1 MNIKKNIVT
10 FIFLAFIGVL
20 AILLFALP
28 KSDYSQNEKRVLA
41 DFPEV
46 SFESIT
52 SGEFSTGI
60 DTYTADQFPFRDFF
74 VGINS
79 YYELLT
85 GRNGVSGV
93 YKCKDGY
100 LIATPQEL
108 DEELCKRNVERFAEF
123 AKQQGLP
130 STLMVV
136 PTAGYIMEEEL
147 PANHVRY
154 EDDKIFD
161 IIQENKGELNFIDL
175 RDTFQK
181 SKENTQLY
189 YKTDRHLTSA
199 GAYVMYQQFCKQNGI
214 EPVTE
219 FSEKE
224 ILKDFYGTNYSKSG
238 LWMEKPDE
246 VEIWHSAS
254 GNQFEVTID
263 DSTEKQT
270 YDSLYFYEHDK
281 NMDKY
286 PVFLDGNHSLVT
298 VRNKDCHNGK
308 KLLIIKDS
316 FAHCFTTFLCED
328 YEEIYMIDLRYYR
341 NSVSDFIE
349 QNEVNE
355 LLYLYGADNI
365 SSSTDTAWL
374 Q

>member
-123 AKQQGLP
+123 AKQP
-130 STLMVV
+130 AFPRRSWVV
-136 PTAGYIMEEEL
+136 PLQGYIMEEEL
-147 PANHVRY
+147 PANHR
-154 EDDKIFD
+154 
-161 IIQENKGELNFIDL
+161 
-175 RDTFQK
+175 
-181 SKENTQLY
+181 
-189 YKTDRHLTSA
+189 
-199 GAYVMYQQFCKQNGI
+199 
-214 EPVTE
+214 
-219 FSEKE
+219 
-224 ILKDFYGTNYSKSG
+224 
-238 LWMEKPDE
+238 
-246 VEIWHSAS
+246 
-254 GNQFEVTID
+254 
-263 DSTEKQT
+263 
-270 YDSLYFYEHDK
+270 SL
-281 NMDKY
+281 
-286 PVFLDGNHSLVT
+286 
-298 VRNKDCHNGK
+298 
-308 KLLIIKDS
+308 
-316 FAHCFTTFLCED
+316 
-328 YEEIYMIDLRYYR
+328 
-341 NSVSDFIE
+341 
-349 QNEVNE
+349 
-355 LLYLYGADNI
+355 
-365 SSSTDTAWL
+365 
-374 Q
+374 

>member
-1 MNIKKNIVT
+1 
-10 FIFLAFIGVL
+10 
-20 AILLFALP
+20 
-28 KSDYSQNEKRVLA
+28 
-41 DFPEV
+41 
-46 SFESIT
+46 
-52 SGEFSTGI
+52 
-60 DTYTADQFPFRDFF
+60 
-74 VGINS
+74 
-79 YYELLT
+79 
-85 GRNGVSGV
+85 
-93 YKCKDGY
+93 
-100 LIATPQEL
+100 
-108 DEELCKRNVERFAEF
+108 
-123 AKQQGLP
+123 
-130 STLMVV
+130 
-136 PTAGYIMEEEL
+136 
-147 PANHVRY
+147 
-154 EDDKIFD
+154 
-161 IIQENKGELNFIDL
+161 
-175 RDTFQK
+175 
-181 SKENTQLY
+181 
-189 YKTDRHLTSA
+189 
-199 GAYVMYQQFCKQNGI
+199 MYQQFCKQNGI

>member
-147 PANHVRY
+147 PANHDRY

-189 YKTDRHLTSA
+189 YKTDHHLTSA